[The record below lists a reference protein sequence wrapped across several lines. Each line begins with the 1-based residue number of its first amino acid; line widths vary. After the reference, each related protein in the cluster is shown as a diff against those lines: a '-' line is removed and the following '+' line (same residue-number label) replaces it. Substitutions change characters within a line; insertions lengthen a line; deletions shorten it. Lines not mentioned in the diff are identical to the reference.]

1 MNQDKIDAFWAEVA
15 SLTKPFEPVKIE
27 YRLYY
32 NELGE
37 ITLGTADS
45 SDHLGTYIVVS
56 KEEYETYF
64 NYRIVKGKL
73 IKIEH
78 DAGYC
83 VKLKKS
89 TKGFHVVK
97 NNAGLILE
105 AGEAHNDT
113 EYYET
118 NN

>member
-1 MNQDKIDAFWAEVA
+1 MNQEKIDAFWAEVA
-15 SLTKPFEPVKIE
+15 KLTTPFEPIAVE

-37 ITLGTADS
+37 ITSGTTDS
-45 SDHLGTYIVVS
+45 SEQVGTYIVVT
-56 KEEYETYF
+56 KADYETYF
-64 NYRIVKGKL
+64 QYRVVKGKL
-73 IKIEH
+73 VKIEH
-78 DAGYC
+78 DAGYR

-89 TKGFHVVK
+89 TKGFQVVK
-97 NNAGLILE
+97 NHAGLVLE
-105 AGEAHNDT
+105 AGETYNDT